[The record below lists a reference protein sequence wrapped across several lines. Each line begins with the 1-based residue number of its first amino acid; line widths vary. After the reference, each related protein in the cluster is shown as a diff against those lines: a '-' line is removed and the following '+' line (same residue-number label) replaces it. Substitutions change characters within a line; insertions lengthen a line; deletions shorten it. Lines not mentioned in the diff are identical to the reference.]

1 MDSLPLESERKQAKL
16 PHDIFL
22 SNLIANHILL
32 FAALASMGSKYL
44 HLLVIIPVISVIALT
59 TIFYRSY
66 RVKEQ
71 DGQFAYIHW
80 QIARRWSKLLLLMLV
95 VLLSALVLAWYA
107 HNYMGLMREMSYALA
122 AGLGLFPTMISV
134 LVLTVVE
141 SDALNHA
148 KNGTL
153 PKWARRRFLNETI

>member
-1 MDSLPLESERKQAKL
+1 MALLPSESEKKKAKL

-32 FAALASMGSKYL
+32 FAALASMGAKYS
-44 HLLVIIPVISVIALT
+44 HLLAVIPVLSVTALA
-59 TIFYRSY
+59 TIFYRSH
-66 RVKEQ
+66 RVRIA
-71 DGQFAYIHW
+71 DSQFVYIHW
-80 QIARRWSKLLLLMLV
+80 QIALRWSKLLLLMLV
-95 VLLSALVLAWYA
+95 LLISALGVAWYA
-107 HNYMGLMREMSYALA
+107 HHYMGLMREMSYALA

-153 PKWARRRFLNETI
+153 PKWARRRFLAEDV